1 MAPDHDQRIDL
12 YGVSLALPAGWEN
25 HTVYQF
31 AAPEEVVDETA
42 RLRSK
47 TRPKTPFRAN
57 LVATS
62 HQVPPQIPLAQIFTG
77 PNSAAREQNPSH
89 QIVATGVGRHG
100 DRDVVWQDVAFF
112 EPAIKLQIFQRQV
125 GTKLADDRLLV
136 LTLTTD
142 QKLDE
147 LCAELGL
154 VIAPAD
160 AAR

>member
-1 MAPDHDQRIDL
+1 MASDPQPRIDL
-12 YGVSLALPAGWEN
+12 YGMAVALPAGWEN

-31 AAPEEVVDETA
+31 AAPEPVVDESA

-57 LVATS
+57 LVATC
-62 HQVPPQIPLAQIFTG
+62 HTVPPQIPLAAIFTG

-89 QIVATGVGRHG
+89 QVVATGVGRCL

-112 EPAIKLQIFQRQV
+112 EPAIKLQIYQRQI
-125 GTKLADDRLLV
+125 GSKLATDRLLV

-147 LCAELGL
+147 LCSQLGL